1 MCDYSLMAVPNRLA
15 REGEELVA
23 HRFPTGSLGLAS
35 PADLKRAADPPAPS
49 RKNFWRAVLEF
60 FNPPKTEPVPA
71 VCIPPGARLELQ
83 DIPLRLQRDL
93 GVGPAEPVTFTQISA
108 AVNSYRDAVRFR
120 NGREVRL
127 QELREGQRVRVLD
140 LSVAE
145 ELDLEQSHRPAAYGI
160 ILVRADDGGFRNRPN
175 VPARGH

>member
-15 REGEELVA
+15 QEGEELVA
-23 HRFPTGSLGLAS
+23 HRFPTGSLGLAAPS
-35 PADLKRAADPPAPS
+35 DLKRIADPPAPV
-49 RKNFWRAVLEF
+49 RRGLWCAVKEF

-83 DIPLRLQRDL
+83 DIPARLQHEI
-93 GVGPAEPVTFTQISA
+93 GVGPVEAVTFTQISA
-108 AVNSYRDAVRFR
+108 AVNSYRDAVRFS

-140 LSVAE
+140 LSMAE
-145 ELDLEQSHRPAAYGI
+145 DLNLER
-160 ILVRADDGGFRNRPN
+160 LREERAEITYRLR
-175 VPARGH
+175 

>member
-35 PADLKRAADPPAPS
+35 PADLKRAMDPPTPA
-49 RKNFWRAVLEF
+49 RKSYWRAVVEF
-60 FNPPKTEPVPA
+60 FNPPKSEPVPA

-83 DIPLRLQRDL
+83 DISVRLQQELNVSAVER
-93 GVGPAEPVTFTQISA
+93 VTFTQISA
-108 AVNSYRDAVRFR
+108 AVNSYRDAVRFA

-140 LSVAE
+140 LSAAE
-145 ELDLEQSHRPAAYGI
+145 ELDLDRLREE
-160 ILVRADDGGFRNRPN
+160 RAEFSYRLR
-175 VPARGH
+175 

>member
-15 REGEELVA
+15 REGEDLVA

-35 PADLKRAADPPAPS
+35 PADLKRAADPPVS
-49 RKNFWRAVLEF
+49 TRKTFWCAVKEF

-83 DIPLRLQRDL
+83 DIPARLQHEL
-93 GVGPAEPVTFTQISA
+93 NVGPAETVTFTQLSA
-108 AVNSYRDAVRFR
+108 AVNSYRDAVRFA

-140 LSVAE
+140 LSMAE
-145 ELDLEQSHRPAAYGI
+145 DLDLETLREERAEFSYR
-160 ILVRADDGGFRNRPN
+160 VR
-175 VPARGH
+175 